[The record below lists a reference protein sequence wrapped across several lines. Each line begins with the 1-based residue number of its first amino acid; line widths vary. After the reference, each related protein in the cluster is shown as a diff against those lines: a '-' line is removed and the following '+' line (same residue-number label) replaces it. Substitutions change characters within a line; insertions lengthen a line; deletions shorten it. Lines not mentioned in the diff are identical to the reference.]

1 MTDIKVYTDG
11 SFNAMTNR
19 GGWAAKIIGEVGQ
32 AKKLSGHEEGTT
44 NNRMEL
50 TAALKA
56 LEIMPKDSEVII
68 YSDSEYLVK
77 TMQGKYRTKANLDLW
92 EKLKKLDNSLK
103 VKWEWIEAHVG
114 HADNEEVDLLAK
126 KEAGMKISRKST
138 NKARNFSHI
147 DQDGQAR
154 MVDVG
159 WKDETK
165 REAVATGSVIMSKE
179 CFELL
184 QSGNIRK
191 GDVLPIARIA
201 GITGA
206 KKTSELIPLV
216 HVIHISHLE
225 VDLELD
231 ESKNSV
237 EIVAMAK
244 AEAKTGV
251 EMEALTA
258 VMTAALTIYDM
269 CKSVD
274 KGIRIEG
281 VRLLSK
287 RGGMSGDVD
296 AI

>member
-1 MTDIKVYTDG
+1 MTDIKIYTDG
-11 SFNAMTNR
+11 SFNAMANR
-19 GGWAAKIIGEVGQ
+19 GGWAAKIISEVGQ
-32 AKKLSGHEEGTT
+32 PKRLSGHEDDTT

-56 LEIMPKDSEVII
+56 LEIMPKNSEVIL

-92 EKLKKLDNSLK
+92 EKLKKLDSVLR
-103 VKWEWIEAHVG
+103 VKWEWIEAHAG
-114 HADNEEVDLLAK
+114 HANNEEVDLLAK
-126 KEAGMKISRKST
+126 KEAEIKVSEKSVKDA
-138 NKARNFSHI
+138 NAFSHI

-159 WKDETK
+159 WKDDTK
-165 REAVATGSVIMSKE
+165 REAVAMGLVNMSKE
-179 CFELL
+179 CFALL
-184 QSGNIRK
+184 KSGDIKK
-191 GDVLPIARIA
+191 GDVLPIARVA

-225 VDLELD
+225 VDLELE
-231 ESKNSV
+231 ESNNSV
-237 EIVAMAK
+237 KIIATAK
-244 AEAKTGV
+244 AESKTGV

-274 KGIRIEG
+274 KGMRIEG